1 MEHGFLCS
9 GAAAHGAGAC
19 RQHGHGTGFPHGGCA
34 AEHGCG
40 KSWFNDVSFVG
51 DSLTQGMQ
59 LYEEGMQN
67 AMFCAY
73 KGVGPNVIV
82 NGTIC
87 KRADGRPR
95 CRWKP

>member
-1 MEHGFLCS
+1 M
-9 GAAAHGAGAC
+9 C
-19 RQHGHGTGFPHGGCA
+19 RAYATKFYDLLGDAVYDEDVTGLEAVSYTHL
-34 AEHGCG
+34 
-40 KSWFNDVSFVG
+40 NDVSFVG

-82 NGTIC
+82 NGTTDVY
-87 KRADGRPR
+87 KRQSMVQDASF
-95 CRWKP
+95 